1 MLSAA
6 VAAAADAAVAAD
18 AEMLLEDTGAS
29 KQQPQWRQQQ

>member
-6 VAAAADAAVAAD
+6 VAVAAVAAN
-18 AEMLLEDTGAS
+18 AEMLLEDTRGS